1 MTALFLKLHRWIA
14 LLFAVPLLVI
24 IGTGLVLSVEPS
36 FVVGK
41 AVPGSLSAARIEALL
56 TKHDPAGKARGIGYR
71 SYDNTLSIGGGRGTP
86 PTTIDVATGELT
98 AGPSALAN
106 TFMTSRRLH
115 ERLMID
121 AEWLVIASTIAM
133 LMIIVIGGL
142 MGWPR
147 FANTLSGWHRG
158 TAWVLI
164 PLVVL
169 SPLTGLA
176 MAFGITLTGAPSGVV
191 PPAQPVKLVEAV
203 RMLGKE
209 HDLSGLIWVRERRGQ
224 MLARIV
230 KDGEYRVYTVTGTG
244 VTPTPRNWPRLLHEG
259 NYWGHV
265 SAAINVVTSLAL
277 ILLLVT
283 GVWIWARRTARRRR
297 GRATRV
303 EATA

>member
-1 MTALFLKLHRWIA
+1 MTAWFLKLHRWIA
-14 LLFAVPLLVI
+14 LLFAVPLLII
-24 IGTGLVLSVEPS
+24 IGTGLLLSIEPS
-36 FVVGK
+36 LVVGK
-41 AVPGSLSAARIEALL
+41 TVPGSLNAARIEALL
-56 TKHDPAGKARGIGYR
+56 AKHDPAGKARGIGYR

-86 PTTIDVATGELT
+86 PTTIDVATSELT

-133 LMIIVIGGL
+133 LVIIVIGGL

-147 FANTLSGWHRG
+147 FSNTLSGWHRG

-176 MAFGITLTGAPSGVV
+176 MAFGITLTGAAPGSATQG
-191 PPAQPVKLVEAV
+191 PPVKLVDAI

-224 MLARIV
+224 MLARLV
-230 KDGEYRVYTVTGTG
+230 KDGEYRVYMVTGTG

-277 ILLLVT
+277 LLLLVT
-283 GVWIWARRTARRRR
+283 GVWIWTRRTARRRR
-297 GRATRV
+297 NRAARV